1 MKVEVIEPH
10 GPCAWVNAA
19 ILKALTLRN
28 VYCLHA
34 LVHSDIVV
42 DELRSLG
49 FKFVE
54 RIEDVPRGET
64 VVFSAHGVPP
74 QVREV
79 AAARG
84 LKVVDMT
91 CPSVARVHRAAKRF
105 SDRGLPV
112 VVLGDR
118 EHAEVKGIVGE
129 VDTPPPRP
137 GDRIGVVSQ
146 TTMNADEVAAQ
157 IEELRKTYTVEAMSG
172 VCQATKERQ
181 DAVRAFCAGHS
192 SSPRDSLGVLVL
204 GSATSANAR
213 RLAEIAAECGAKA
226 FVAGTMDELEALGL
240 GGIEVLGVTSGAS
253 TPERFLDAAVKAL
266 PCLPPCAAR

>member
-19 ILKALTLRN
+19 ISKALTLRN

-118 EHAEVKGIVGE
+118 EHAEVKGIAGE

-146 TTMNADEVAAQ
+146 TTMVPARFDALCALLEAR
-157 IEELRKTYTVEAMSG
+157 IPRLRVEATI
-172 VCQATKERQ
+172 CPATRDRQ
-181 DAVRAFCAGHS
+181 REA
-192 SSPRDSLGVLVL
+192 
-204 GSATSANAR
+204 
-213 RLAEIAAECGAKA
+213 AEIAARSD
-226 FVAGTMDELEALGL
+226 VMLVI
-240 GGIEVLGVTSGAS
+240 GGRESSNSRKLYRLASDICPRTFFIETA
-253 TPERFLDAAVKAL
+253 
-266 PCLPPCAAR
+266 